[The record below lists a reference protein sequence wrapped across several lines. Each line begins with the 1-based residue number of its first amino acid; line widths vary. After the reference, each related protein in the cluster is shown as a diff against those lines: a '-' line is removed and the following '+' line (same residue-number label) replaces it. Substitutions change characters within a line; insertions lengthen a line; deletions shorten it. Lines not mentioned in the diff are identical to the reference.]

1 MLDVALKVLE
11 KIEEHGFKAY
21 IVGGFVRDYLLG
33 TVTND
38 VDICTDATPMD
49 IKLIFDNITL
59 PRVDYGAVRV
69 DIKKHRFDIMTFR
82 KEISYDNN
90 RKPMEVEYIKDLKD
104 DLMRRDFLM
113 NTLCMNKNG
122 DVIDLLNGKDDIEK
136 RVINTVGES
145 ISRFME
151 DPLRILRA
159 VRFYTTLGFDLS
171 EEVRL
176 AILHTKGELS
186 RLSYQRKKDEL
197 DKIFCHNNVKR
208 GIDIIIKLGLDKD
221 LELDFSNVVYN
232 TDLIGIWSSIEV
244 NGNYPFSK
252 NEKDL
257 INKIKEVKNMDN
269 LDSQVLF
276 KYGLYVNII
285 AGGLNGIDRKLIA
298 NKYDKLPIKNKDEV
312 NISSNQIM
320 GLLNMEPSKKIK
332 EIYEDLIYNILCGK
346 VLNNYENIVD
356 YLLFTYK

>member
-21 IVGGFVRDYLLG
+21 IVGGFVRDYVLG
-33 TVTND
+33 NPTND

-59 PRVDYGAVRV
+59 PRMDYGAVRV

-82 KEISYDNN
+82 KEISYYNN
-90 RKPMEVEYIKDLKD
+90 RKPMEVEYIKDLKE
-104 DLMRRDFLM
+104 DLMRRDFTM
-113 NTLCMNKNG
+113 NTLCMDKNG
-122 DVIDLLNGKDDIEK
+122 NVIDLLDGKEDIEN

-145 ISRFME
+145 ISRFTE

-159 VRFYTTLGFDLS
+159 IRFYTTLNFDLS

-176 AILHTKGELS
+176 AIKHTKSELS

-197 DKIFCHNNVKR
+197 DKIFCHTNVKR
-208 GIDIIIKLGLDKD
+208 GIDIILELGLDQD
-221 LELDFSNVVYN
+221 LELDFTHVVYN
-232 TDLIGIWSSIEV
+232 TDLIGIWASIEV
-244 NGNYPFSK
+244 NGDYPFSK

-257 INKIKEVKNMDN
+257 IDKIREVKKLNN
-269 LDSQVLF
+269 LDPKVLF

-285 AGGLNGIDRKLIA
+285 AGSLNGTDRKLIA
-298 NKYDKLPIKNKDEV
+298 NKYETMPIRTRDEV
-312 NISSNQIM
+312 NITSNQIM
-320 GLLNMEPSKKIK
+320 DILNMEPSKKIK
-332 EIYEDLIYNILCGK
+332 EIYEDLINNILCGK
-346 VLNNYENIVD
+346 VLNNYEDIVD
-356 YLLFTYK
+356 YLISTYK